1 MRRDLSFVSIGVGIF
16 FFLRS
21 ANGQVRD
28 TVQPMNLAEIWESIA
43 SHNHQLQLQGLK
55 GVAASL
61 AIIEAKDQY
70 LPTISLN
77 GDFKLNTKFLL
88 YPEGL
93 FSAPQDVP
101 VSGYGYGLGYNLN
114 LNLYNGGLDK
124 RNIQLKKEEK
134 LAMQFEYE
142 LQHSNLKYITAV
154 AYYELYKFMKFK
166 EFISAE
172 ISAEQRQ
179 LSTIE
184 HLYKNGIVLKSD
196 VLRIAVKLDNLELRR
211 SEVLKRIDLTKQKLN
226 VLMGRGEM
234 ESLQIALQEDMN
246 PDLQDV
252 HTYGDYVG
260 IAQQESQEFKIIE
273 STIKTS
279 ELKLRQ
285 VKSATRPKLYL
296 YSNYSYTYP
305 QISFYPYSNNLWG
318 FGQTGLRMQWSID
331 NAFKSKHAVA
341 QANIH
346 IEEQKSVMQI
356 KQEEVNLKIR
366 QAFLQREQ
374 AQQQVITAEKNIA
387 QNTETV
393 RVIKHSYLNQ
403 ESMLTDLL
411 EAENALLEAKFNHIS
426 ALVELKLNHIQLLAI
441 TGIL

>member
-1 MRRDLSFVSIGVGIF
+1 MRRDLSLVSIGVGIF

-211 SEVLKRIDLTKQKLN
+211 SEVFKRIDLTKQKLN

-260 IAQQESQEFKIIE
+260 IAQQQSQEFKIIE

-305 QISFYPYSNNLWG
+305 QISFYPYSHNLWG
-318 FGQTGLRMQWSID
+318 FGQTGLKMQWSID

-393 RVIKHSYLNQ
+393 RVIKNSYLNQ

>member
-1 MRRDLSFVSIGVGIF
+1 MRRDLSLVSIGVGIF

-142 LQHSNLKYITAV
+142 LQHSNLKYITAA

-305 QISFYPYSNNLWG
+305 QISSYPYSNNLWG
-318 FGQTGLRMQWSID
+318 FGQTGLKMQWSID

-393 RVIKHSYLNQ
+393 RVIKNSYLNQ